1 LSSSERYSSLVHT
14 RPPPARPPAPP
25 ATYGLPPGLLLMCVL
40 NFLAALNDECRRE
53 ATVSLCARLFVLPT
67 RRLCDG
73 VCAAIAEL
81 AERRRRALGA
91 RQRAAAV
98 RRDAHARGAAA
109 VAERGASEPSRLR
122 SPTTPSRSFRAAAC
136 GTRCPSCGC
145 APTANWSCWRA
156 PIALCS
162 HSTFR
167 RRSRRLIARPTKCFL
182 TPCCAHLERCCFA
195 LLDAFRLDGGDFVL
209 EFRPRL
215 YLSVV
220 AQMGLPDTFW
230 PLLQCALLTSRSVV
244 GLLLTVRRRL
254 DRTESRAAA
263 RSQRTVYRGSAGA
276 DLAAALQNAA
286 FVLKLM
292 PERARSLLVLI
303 CDGAIS
309 LPDTSAYDNL
319 LMLLNREAI
328 ACSSVQIGA
337 GFAPSGAF
345 GYVPDCDVLRHLAVT
360 THGCFFT
367 ARRLAAVCNRQTHAA
382 YDAYVRRT
390 YSNDPNCSNHIDLDH
405 ASHYGSGVTL
415 QRWRGETTAMPDDQ
429 LPSDTAAST
438 VASVSGVPGNLL
450 QQRMLWNGFSPAR
463 RYFAYNDAYRRN
475 GDGAGSQLDGPLL
488 AALPRHP
495 LYFEMLPESSVPL
508 LPPPRSRAVSRPP
521 SVPISFAQ
529 SRTFLPIDDSNAH
542 HKDNDGDD
550 VDNSISAT
558 PPTNMA
564 CPLFGTSSIDAE
576 IVVPSSAGLNRLI
589 AVNQPFPWCDPSAPV
604 PLLRE
609 PLRVYE
615 LNCSVAAV
623 ADVRLREG
631 FLVDDMERANRLTLL
646 LPWVANVIIGYSVIA
661 KKEADIYTAPVRINL
676 SLYACDEFLN
686 EFAFMRSNPRRR
698 RRRRRTCIG
707 CTHSSPSCC
716 RPTVCFSCCTRAS
729 APDRAWRRWRRR
741 QRSGAQP
748 RADRRGRRRTAA
760 RGARPLAHAGV
771 AGVNVVAPLAE
782 DRAHRYLS
790 DAVAHGAATGRLL
803 AVRGARVGDG
813 DADARP
819 VHARLVAQRRLRARQ
834 RGADEAL
841 RALGDVCALAAP
853 LCALRQQRRL
863 GDRRRG
869 GVGGGERRAPAVR
882 VAQLLRAASDR
893 RHRQLGRAERA
904 VCDARRH
911 AGRPPAHC
919 GRVREPAARAGRRAH
934 RRVRRDDCDRRRRA
948 ERGGARAGARA
959 ARAHVAARHCAA
971 ARALRAARRTTTT
984 TATPCT
990 RSRRSVRRCRCST
1003 RTCTGGAA
1011 CGACAI
1017 RFCAR
1022 CSSTR
1027 WCTSACATACSCR
1040 QRAAACSR

>member
-1 LSSSERYSSLVHT
+1 MSVDVKRLYLFVRDFAFCQRADSVMAFVRQSLSS
-14 RPPPARPPAPP
+14 PAAVD
-25 ATYGLPPGLLLMCVL
+25 ATLGHGNALLLCAETHTHAAPL
-40 NFLAALNDECRRE
+40 LLLSEAQANHLASLTDDTVALISGGGVRH
-53 ATVSLCARLFVLPT
+53 ALP
-67 RRLCDG
+67 
-73 VCAAIAEL
+73 EL
-81 AERRRRALGA
+81 
-91 RQRAAAV
+91 
-98 RRDAHARGAAA
+98 
-109 VAERGASEPSRLR
+109 RLR
-122 SPTTPSRSFRAAAC
+122 ADSELVVLAGAYRIVLSLDVSPSVASIDSETNEVLFDALLRA
-136 GTRCPSCGC
+136 
-145 APTANWSCWRA
+145 
-156 PIALCS
+156 
-162 HSTFR
+162 
-167 RRSRRLIARPTKCFL
+167 
-182 TPCCAHLERCCFA
+182 LERCCFA

-254 DRTESRAAA
+254 DRTESRAATRA
-263 RSQRTVYRGSAGA
+263 QRTVYRGSAGA
-276 DLAAALQNAA
+276 DLAAVLQNAA

-542 HKDNDGDD
+542 HKDNEDD

-686 EFAFMRSNPRRR
+686 EFAFMRSNPDSAAAPSHVHRLHAFIAELLQTDRLLQLLHTRIGTGPSVASVAPTSKEQVRSLVLTDAAAGSRRR
-698 RRRRRTCIG
+698 VARALWRTLASLASMSWHRWLRIERIDICLTPSLTALRPADYSPFAQEHASATPTSRRRRTTC
-707 CTHSSPSCC
+707 S
-716 RPTVCFSCCTRAS
+716 
-729 APDRAWRRWRRR
+729 
-741 QRSGAQP
+741 RS
-748 RADRRGRRRTAA
+748 
-760 RGARPLAHAGV
+760 
-771 AGVNVVAPLAE
+771 
-782 DRAHRYLS
+782 
-790 DAVAHGAATGRLL
+790 
-803 AVRGARVGDG
+803 
-813 DADARP
+813 
-819 VHARLVAQRRLRARQ
+819 
-834 RGADEAL
+834 
-841 RALGDVCALAAP
+841 
-853 LCALRQQRRL
+853 
-863 GDRRRG
+863 
-869 GVGGGERRAPAVR
+869 
-882 VAQLLRAASDR
+882 
-893 RHRQLGRAERA
+893 
-904 VCDARRH
+904 
-911 AGRPPAHC
+911 
-919 GRVREPAARAGRRAH
+919 
-934 RRVRRDDCDRRRRA
+934 
-948 ERGGARAGARA
+948 
-959 ARAHVAARHCAA
+959 
-971 ARALRAARRTTTT
+971 
-984 TATPCT
+984 
-990 RSRRSVRRCRCST
+990 SRRS
-1003 RTCTGGAA
+1003 
-1011 CGACAI
+1011 
-1017 RFCAR
+1017 
-1022 CSSTR
+1022 SST
-1027 WCTSACATACSCR
+1027 TCAPTRC
-1040 QRAAACSR
+1040 